1 MTAAISAQRCLGEAG
16 RYAEL
21 CQQHVRAWAR
31 LWERCAIDLTGNTE
45 ELRLV
50 RLHLLHLLQTISPH
64 TAELDAGVPARGLN
78 GEAYRGH
85 VFWDALFVARCPA
98 CGCRRWRDRCWT
110 IGTDDY
116 PRPAERR
123 TGRATL
129 ARCIPGSRAA
139 TEAK

>member
-1 MTAAISAQRCLGEAG
+1 M
-16 RYAEL
+16 
-21 CQQHVRAWAR
+21 
-31 LWERCAIDLTGNTE
+31 
-45 ELRLV
+45 

-85 VFWDALFVARCPA
+85 VFWDALFVAPVLSLRMPKVARSLLDYRYRRLPA
-98 CGCRRWRDRCWT
+98 
-110 IGTDDY
+110 
-116 PRPAERR
+116 PAERR